1 MDSKSIVFVG
11 CPPRTFSWKF
21 TKKHPFQISGW
32 YLHLESQSI
41 RLFGNSFSAL
51 SFSRKSS
58 LLDNDKKTV
67 KLGHRVPVKS
77 QKWKEKKLTIVNSF
91 PLIVHWSGIGDW
103 FSYTDLQKESPLLLT
118 FTCSK
123 SKIETYFTVSSSVS
137 NDDFEQVNISWVT
150 YPWVN
155 SRLIHFRT
163 KLCLFPLS
171 FSDAFSK
178 YLKNL

>member
-1 MDSKSIVFVG
+1 MILKVVFVR

-21 TKKHPFQISGW
+21 TKKYAFQISDW
-32 YLHLESQSI
+32 SLHLESQSI

-51 SFSRKSS
+51 SFFRKSS

-67 KLGHRVPVKS
+67 KLRRRVPVIS

-91 PLIVHWSGIGDW
+91 SLIVHWSGTGDW

-123 SKIETYFTVSSSVS
+123 STIETYFTASSSVS
-137 NDDFEQVNISWVT
+137 NDDFEQVNICWVT

-155 SRLIHFRT
+155 SCLIHFRT